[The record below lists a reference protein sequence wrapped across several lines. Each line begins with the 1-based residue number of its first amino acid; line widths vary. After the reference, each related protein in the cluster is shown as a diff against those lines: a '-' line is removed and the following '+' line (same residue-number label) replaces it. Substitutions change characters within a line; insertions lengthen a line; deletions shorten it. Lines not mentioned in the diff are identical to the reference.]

1 MTTPPN
7 SIVLSEDDLKRTAK
21 IFSRG
26 LYFYDQLASPIVDR
40 RAFDSHEIC
49 DLAYH
54 IRSLAEICSGMPLWF
69 RSTENIQALS
79 GATIIDCNH
88 LLVRSFKSKQDA
100 GEPLSVF
107 EKKVLTDASDKYFA
121 LCYPDG
127 KTQLKNHRSA
137 DDCLIDTNL
146 LTSKLLHQDE
156 FSILGS
162 LENGDILGSWSDF
175 GSRLKKLANFW
186 RKDFVAQCFF
196 VNGNFPVVIAFYAQ
210 RHRALPFKLE
220 IFQSEA

>member
-1 MTTPPN
+1 MTSPN
-7 SIVLSEDDLKRTAK
+7 SIVLSDDDLERTAK

-54 IRSLAEICSGMPLWF
+54 IRSLAEVSSGMPLWF
-69 RSTENIQALS
+69 KSTENIQALS
-79 GATIIDCNH
+79 GATLIDFNH
-88 LLVRSFKSKQDA
+88 LLVRAFKCKQNT
-100 GEPLSVF
+100 GKPLSEF
-107 EKKVLTDASDKYFA
+107 EKKVLADASDKYFA
-121 LCYPDG
+121 LWYPDG

-162 LENGDILGSWSDF
+162 LGNGGIPSICSDF
-175 GSRLKKLANFW
+175 GSHLKKLANFW
-186 RKDFVAQCFF
+186 RKDFVAQCYF
-196 VNGNFPVVIAFYAQ
+196 VNDNFPAVIEFYEQ
-210 RHRALPFKLE
+210 RYRALPFKLE
-220 IFQSEA
+220 VFPSEA